1 MIMEIEK
8 PNITCE
14 EKSGGYNAR
23 FIVEPLEKGFGLTL
37 GNALRRTLLSSLP
50 GAAAIAIRIPGVAH
64 EFSTVPGVYEDVVD
78 IILNIKNLAVR
89 TTNTER
95 DFETSLFLKVSK
107 AGEVTAKDF
116 TANDQVEILNPDLHI
131 CTIENNVDF
140 EMEVLI
146 GRGRGY
152 VPNNLNKERIED
164 RPEYIAVDSIYSPVK
179 KINYSVEPTRVG
191 QSIDFDKLVLEVETN
206 GTISARDIVSLA
218 GKILQDHISIF
229 VDLCDAMSK
238 MNILVSKEDD
248 QKTKLLDMPIEDMDL
263 SVRSYNCLKRAN
275 INTVEDLTKKSRED
289 MLKVRNLGL
298 KSIDEV
304 FEKLTEYGLN
314 FRDSDE

>member
-23 FIVEPLEKGFGLTL
+23 FIVEPLEKGFGITL
-37 GNALRRTLLSSLP
+37 GNALRRTLLASLP
-50 GAAAIAIRIPGVAH
+50 GAAPIAIRIPGVAH
-64 EFSTVPGVYEDVVD
+64 EFSTVAGVYEDVVD
-78 IILNIKNLAVR
+78 IVLNIKNLAVK
-89 TTNTER
+89 TTNTDR
-95 DFETSLFLKVSK
+95 DFETSLTLKVSK
-107 AGEVTAKDF
+107 AGEVTARDF
-116 TANDQVEILNPDLHI
+116 APNDQVEVLNPDLHI
-131 CTIENNVDF
+131 CTIENNIDF
-140 EMEVLI
+140 ELEVLI

-152 VPNNLNKERIED
+152 VPNNVNKERIET
-164 RPEYIAVDSIYSPVK
+164 RPEYIAIDSIYSPVK
-179 KINYSVEPTRVG
+179 KVNYSVEPTRVG
-191 QSIDFDKLVLEVETN
+191 HSIDFYKLVLEVETN

-229 VDLCDAMSK
+229 VDLCDAMSQ
-238 MNILVSKEDD
+238 MSILVSKEDD
-248 QKTKLLDMPIEDMDL
+248 QKTKLLDMPIEEMDL

-304 FEKLTEYGLN
+304 LEKLAEYGLS
-314 FRDSDE
+314 FKDSEE

>member
-14 EKSGGYNAR
+14 EKNGGYSAK
-23 FIVEPLEKGFGLTL
+23 FIVEPLEKGFGITL

-50 GAAAIAIRIPGVAH
+50 GAAAIAIRIPGVNH
-64 EFSTVPGVYEDVVD
+64 EFSTVAGVYEDVVD
-78 IILNIKNLAVR
+78 IILNIKNLAVK
-89 TTNTER
+89 TTNTNR
-95 DFETSLFLKVSK
+95 DFETSIYLKANK
-107 AGEVTAKDF
+107 AGEVYAKDF
-116 TANDQVEILNPDLHI
+116 LPNDQVEVLNPDLYI
-131 CTIENNVDF
+131 CTIERDVDF

-152 VPNNLNKERIED
+152 VPNNLNKERIET
-164 RPEYIAVDSIYSPVK
+164 RPEYIAIDSIYSPVK
-179 KINYSVEPTRVG
+179 KVNYSVEPTRVG
-191 QSIDFDKLVLEVETN
+191 QSIDFDKLTLEVETN
-206 GTISARDIVSLA
+206 GTISAKDIVSLS

-229 VDLCDAMSK
+229 VDLCETMSEESI
-238 MNILVSKEDD
+238 MVSKEDD
-248 QKTKLLDMPIEDMDL
+248 NKTKLLDMPIEEMDL

-275 INTVEDLTKKSRED
+275 INTVEDLTKKTRED

-304 FEKLTEYGLN
+304 LIKLNEYGLS
-314 FRDSDE
+314 FKESEE

>member
-1 MIMEIEK
+1 MIIEIEK

-23 FIVEPLEKGFGLTL
+23 FIVEPLEKGFGITL

-116 TANDQVEILNPDLHI
+116 AANDQVEILNPDLHI

-191 QSIDFDKLVLEVETN
+191 QSIDFDKLILEVETN